1 MNHYEILGVGPDATE
16 QQIKE
21 AYRREA
27 MKWHPDRHDSAAAKG
42 EADRRFKDLA
52 VAYRTLR
59 NPVDRANHDRQLE
72 QKLRQE
78 YDTRKKEQAQQDLSD
93 NGPKF

>member
-27 MKWHPDRHDSAAAKG
+27 MKWHPDSHDGEVAATGLCTPIPKG
-42 EADRRFKDLA
+42 IK
-52 VAYRTLR
+52 
-59 NPVDRANHDRQLE
+59 
-72 QKLRQE
+72 
-78 YDTRKKEQAQQDLSD
+78 
-93 NGPKF
+93 